1 MFRHG
6 FGCREIVLRK
16 GEIIMVTLK
25 KSQFDSMIRFI
36 AIRNK
41 LEAVKFVAEVMN
53 YTLAD
58 AKAYVELLS
67 EKD

>member
-1 MFRHG
+1 
-6 FGCREIVLRK
+6 
-16 GEIIMVTLK
+16 MVTLK

-36 AIRNK
+36 AVRSK

-58 AKAYVELLS
+58 AKAYVELLF
-67 EKD
+67 EQD

>member
-1 MFRHG
+1 
-6 FGCREIVLRK
+6 
-16 GEIIMVTLK
+16 MVTLK

-58 AKAYVELLS
+58 AKAYVELLF
-67 EKD
+67 EQD